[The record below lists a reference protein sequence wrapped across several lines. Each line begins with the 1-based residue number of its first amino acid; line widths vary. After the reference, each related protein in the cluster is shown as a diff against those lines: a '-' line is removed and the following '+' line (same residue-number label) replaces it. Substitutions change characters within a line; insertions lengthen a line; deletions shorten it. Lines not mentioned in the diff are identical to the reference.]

1 MICSEFVSRF
11 SEFYDAP
18 IGAPERLEAEAH
30 MASCEKCARYR
41 EVVSRSVALL
51 NAMPKAELAE
61 SFRPRLQ
68 HRLFHLD
75 DGSSVAQTGRGSA
88 TPAVTVLGMAIL
100 LTAVAWSPTIGSGI
114 PEVALPA
121 IVVSGPP
128 MPAPFFDPDA
138 LRPTPDALRPTP
150 DALRPTPVSSGVPAS
165 SSLFPGGLWSDA
177 KSLLYEYS
185 PMSERYRGDRDR
197 GERLLRRTGLD

>member
-1 MICSEFVSRF
+1 MICSEFLSRF

-30 MASCEKCARYR
+30 VASCEKCARYR

-75 DGSSVAQTGRGSA
+75 DGSSVAQAGRGSA

-138 LRPTPDALRPTP
+138 LGS
-150 DALRPTPVSSGVPAS
+150 TPVSSGVPAS
-165 SSLFPGGLWSDA
+165 SGLFPGGLWSDA

-185 PMSERYRGDRDR
+185 PMSERYRGDRDH

>member
-1 MICSEFVSRF
+1 
-11 SEFYDAP
+11 
-18 IGAPERLEAEAH
+18 
-30 MASCEKCARYR
+30 
-41 EVVSRSVALL
+41 
-51 NAMPKAELAE
+51 MPQAELAE

-75 DGSSVAQTGRGSA
+75 DGASVTQTGRGSA

-100 LTAVAWSPTIGSGI
+100 LTAVAWSPMVGGGV

-128 MPAPFFDPDA
+128 TPAPLLGSDV
-138 LRPTPDALRPTP
+138 LG
-150 DALRPTPVSSGVPAS
+150 PTPVSSDAPAS
-165 SSLFPGGLWSDA
+165 SGLFPGGLWSDA

-185 PMSERYRGDRDR
+185 PMSERYRSDRDG

>member
-1 MICSEFVSRF
+1 MICSEFLSRF

-30 MASCEKCARYR
+30 MASCEKCARYQ

-51 NAMPKAELAE
+51 HVMPRAELAE

-75 DGSSVAQTGRGSA
+75 DGGSVAQTGRGSA
-88 TPAVTVLGMAIL
+88 TPPVTVLGMAIL
-100 LTAVAWSPTIGSGI
+100 LMAVAWSPTIGSGI

-128 MPAPFFDPDA
+128 MPAPLFDPDA
-138 LRPTPDALRPTP
+138 LG
-150 DALRPTPVSSGVPAS
+150 PTPVSSGVPAS
-165 SSLFPGGLWSDA
+165 SGLFPGGLWSDA

-185 PMSERYRGDRDR
+185 PMSERYRGDQDR
-197 GERLLRRTGLD
+197 GEPLLRRTGLD

>member
-1 MICSEFVSRF
+1 MICSEFLSRF

-18 IGAPERLEAEAH
+18 VEAPVRQEAEDH
-30 MASCEKCARYR
+30 MASCGRCARYHDA
-41 EVVSRSVALL
+41 VSRSVALL
-51 NAMPKAELAE
+51 HVMPKAELAE

-75 DGSSVAQTGRGSA
+75 DRGSVAQTGRGSA

-100 LTAVAWSPTIGSGI
+100 LTAVAWSPTIGSGV

-121 IVVSGPP
+121 IVVSSPP
-128 MPAPFFDPDA
+128 MPAPFFDPGA
-138 LRPTPDALRPTP
+138 LG
-150 DALRPTPVSSGVPAS
+150 PTPVSSRVPAS
-165 SSLFPGGLWSDA
+165 SGLFPGGLWSDA

-185 PMSERYRGDRDR
+185 PMSERYRGVRDG
-197 GERLLRRTGLD
+197 GESVLRKTGLD

>member
-1 MICSEFVSRF
+1 MDCSEFLSRF

-18 IGAPERLEAEAH
+18 RGAPVRQEAEAH
-30 MASCEKCARYR
+30 MAACGKCARYQ

-51 NAMPKAELAE
+51 HAMPRAELAE

-75 DGSSVAQTGRGSA
+75 DGGSVARSGKGSA

-100 LTAVAWSPTIGSGI
+100 LTAIAWSPTIGSGV
-114 PEVALPA
+114 PEVELPA

-128 MPAPFFDPDA
+128 LLDPLLDPDA
-138 LRPTPDALRPTP
+138 AGLM
-150 DALRPTPVSSGVPAS
+150 PVSSGVPAS
-165 SSLFPGGLWSDA
+165 SDLFPGGLWSDA
-177 KSLLYEYS
+177 KNLLYEYS
-185 PMSERYRGDRDR
+185 PMSERYRGQQDSGARV
-197 GERLLRRTGLD
+197 LRRTGFD

>member
-1 MICSEFVSRF
+1 MDCSEFLSRF

-18 IGAPERLEAEAH
+18 RGAPVLKEAEAH
-30 MASCEKCARYR
+30 MAACGKCARYQ

-51 NAMPKAELAE
+51 HAMPRAELAE

-75 DGSSVAQTGRGSA
+75 DGGAVGRPGRGSA

-100 LTAVAWSPTIGSGI
+100 LTAIAWSPTIGSGV
-114 PEVALPA
+114 PEVELPA

-128 MPAPFFDPDA
+128 LLDPLLDPDA
-138 LRPTPDALRPTP
+138 AGLM
-150 DALRPTPVSSGVPAS
+150 PVSSGVPAS
-165 SSLFPGGLWSDA
+165 SDLFPGGLWSDA
-177 KSLLYEYS
+177 KNLLYEYS
-185 PMSERYRGDRDR
+185 PMSERYRGQRNP
-197 GERLLRRTGLD
+197 GERVLRRTGLD

>member
-1 MICSEFVSRF
+1 MICSEFLSRF

-30 MASCEKCARYR
+30 MASCERCARYQ

-51 NAMPKAELAE
+51 HVLPRAELAE

-75 DGSSVAQTGRGSA
+75 DGGSVAQSGRGSA

-114 PEVALPA
+114 PELDLPA

-128 MPAPFFDPDA
+128 MLDPLLEPDA
-138 LRPTPDALRPTP
+138 FG
-150 DALRPTPVSSGVPAS
+150 PTPVSSG
-165 SSLFPGGLWSDA
+165 LFSGGLWSDA
-177 KSLLYEYS
+177 ENLLFEYS
-185 PMSERYRGDRDR
+185 PMSERNRERQDRS
-197 GERLLRRTGLD
+197 ERVLRRTGLD

>member
-1 MICSEFVSRF
+1 
-11 SEFYDAP
+11 
-18 IGAPERLEAEAH
+18 
-30 MASCEKCARYR
+30 MAACGKCARYQ

-51 NAMPKAELAE
+51 HAMPRAELAE

-75 DGSSVAQTGRGSA
+75 DGGAEGRPGRGSA

-100 LTAVAWSPTIGSGI
+100 LTAIAWSPTIGSSV
-114 PEVALPA
+114 PEVELPA

-128 MPAPFFDPDA
+128 LLDPLLDPDA
-138 LRPTPDALRPTP
+138 AGLM
-150 DALRPTPVSSGVPAS
+150 PVSSGVPAS
-165 SSLFPGGLWSDA
+165 SDLFPGGLWSDA

-185 PMSERYRGDRDR
+185 PMSERYRGQRNP
-197 GERLLRRTGLD
+197 GERVLRRTGLD

>member
-1 MICSEFVSRF
+1 
-11 SEFYDAP
+11 
-18 IGAPERLEAEAH
+18 
-30 MASCEKCARYR
+30 MAACGKCARYQ

-51 NAMPKAELAE
+51 QVMPRAELAE

-75 DGSSVAQTGRGSA
+75 DGGVVGRPGRGSA

-100 LTAVAWSPTIGSGI
+100 LTAVAWSPTIGSGV
-114 PEVALPA
+114 PEVRLPA

-128 MPAPFFDPDA
+128 TLDPLLDPLLDPDVA
-138 LRPTPDALRPTP
+138 GLM
-150 DALRPTPVSSGVPAS
+150 PVSSGFPAS
-165 SSLFPGGLWSDA
+165 SGLFPGGLWSDA

-185 PMSERYRGDRDR
+185 PMSERYRGQRDAR
-197 GERLLRRTGLD
+197 ERVLRRTGLD

>member
-1 MICSEFVSRF
+1 MDCSEFLSRF

-18 IGAPERLEAEAH
+18 REAPVRQEADAH
-30 MASCEKCARYR
+30 MAACGKCARYQ

-51 NAMPKAELAE
+51 HEMPRAELAE

-75 DGSSVAQTGRGSA
+75 DGGAAGQQPGRGSA

-100 LTAVAWSPTIGSGI
+100 LTAVAWSPTLGNGV
-114 PEVALPA
+114 PEVQLPA

-128 MPAPFFDPDA
+128 TLDPLLDPLLDPDA
-138 LRPTPDALRPTP
+138 AGLM
-150 DALRPTPVSSGVPAS
+150 PVSSDVPAS
-165 SSLFPGGLWSDA
+165 SGLFPGGLWSDA
-177 KSLLYEYS
+177 RSLLYEYS
-185 PMSERYRGDRDR
+185 PMSERYRGQRDL
-197 GERLLRRTGLD
+197 GERVLRRTGFD